1 MLYII
6 NNKYYMYRDRKY
18 IEVDVKLSNK
28 EINITPKKS
37 SIIEDN
43 NIKAKT
49 ISIDDLIKKLSIEK
63 RSLSTN
69 SENRHRYDR

>member
-37 SIIEDN
+37 SVIEDN
-43 NIKAKT
+43 NINAKA
-49 ISIDDLIKKLSIEK
+49 ISIDDVIKKLSKENL
-63 RSLSTN
+63 LSSN
-69 SENRHRYDR
+69 SENRRRYDR

>member
-28 EINITPKKS
+28 EINITPKKDS
-37 SIIEDN
+37 VIEDN
-43 NIKAKT
+43 DIKAKA
-49 ISIDDLIKKLSIEK
+49 ISIDDIIKKLSKEN
-63 RSLSTN
+63 SLSSN
-69 SENRHRYDR
+69 SESRRRYDR

>member
-37 SIIEDN
+37 SVIEDN
-43 NIKAKT
+43 NIKAKA
-49 ISIDDLIKKLSIEK
+49 ISIDDVIKKLSKEN
-63 RSLSTN
+63 SLSSN
-69 SENRHRYDR
+69 SESRRRYDR

>member
-28 EINITPKKS
+28 EINITPKKDS
-37 SIIEDN
+37 VIEDN
-43 NIKAKT
+43 DIKAKA
-49 ISIDDLIKKLSIEK
+49 ISIDDVIKKLSKEN
-63 RSLSTN
+63 SLSSN
-69 SENRHRYDR
+69 SESRRRYDR

>member
-18 IEVDVKLSNK
+18 IEVDVELSNK

-37 SIIEDN
+37 SVIEDN
-43 NIKAKT
+43 NINAKA
-49 ISIDDLIKKLSIEK
+49 ISIDDVIKKLSKEN
-63 RSLSTN
+63 SLSSN
-69 SENRHRYDR
+69 SESRRRYDR

>member
-18 IEVDVKLSNK
+18 IEVDVELSNK

-37 SIIEDN
+37 SVIEDN
-43 NIKAKT
+43 NIKAKA
-49 ISIDDLIKKLSIEK
+49 ISIDDVIKKLSKEN
-63 RSLSTN
+63 SLSSN
-69 SENRHRYDR
+69 SENRRRYDR

>member
-18 IEVDVKLSNK
+18 IEVDVELSNK

-37 SIIEDN
+37 SVIEDN
-43 NIKAKT
+43 NISA
-49 ISIDDLIKKLSIEK
+49 
-63 RSLSTN
+63 
-69 SENRHRYDR
+69 

>member
-37 SIIEDN
+37 SVIEDN
-43 NIKAKT
+43 NIKAKA
-49 ISIDDLIKKLSIEK
+49 ISIDDVIKKLSKENL
-63 RSLSTN
+63 LSSN
-69 SENRHRYDR
+69 SENRRRYDR

>member
-18 IEVDVKLSNK
+18 IEIAVELSNK

-37 SIIEDN
+37 SVIEDN
-43 NIKAKT
+43 NIKAKA
-49 ISIDDLIKKLSIEK
+49 ISIDDVIKKLSKEN
-63 RSLSTN
+63 SLSSN
-69 SENRHRYDR
+69 SESRRRYDR

>member
-37 SIIEDN
+37 SVIEDN
-43 NIKAKT
+43 NINAKA
-49 ISIDDLIKKLSIEK
+49 ISIDDVIKKLSKEN
-63 RSLSTN
+63 SLSSN
-69 SENRHRYDR
+69 SESRRRYDR

>member
-18 IEVDVKLSNK
+18 IEVDVELSNK

-37 SIIEDN
+37 SVIEDN
-43 NIKAKT
+43 NIKAKA
-49 ISIDDLIKKLSIEK
+49 ISIDDVIKKLSKENL
-63 RSLSTN
+63 LSSN
-69 SENRHRYDR
+69 SENRRRYDR

>member
-18 IEVDVKLSNK
+18 IEVDVELSNK

-37 SIIEDN
+37 SVIEDN
-43 NIKAKT
+43 NIKAKA
-49 ISIDDLIKKLSIEK
+49 ISIDDVIKKLSKEN
-63 RSLSTN
+63 SLSSN
-69 SENRHRYDR
+69 SESRRRYDR

>member
-28 EINITPKKS
+28 EINITPKKDS
-37 SIIEDN
+37 VIEDN
-43 NIKAKT
+43 DIKAKA
-49 ISIDDLIKKLSIEK
+49 ISIDDVIKKLSKEN
-63 RSLSTN
+63 SLSSN
-69 SENRHRYDR
+69 SDNRRRYDR

>member
-18 IEVDVKLSNK
+18 IEVDVELSNK

-37 SIIEDN
+37 SVIEDN
-43 NIKAKT
+43 NIKAKA
-49 ISIDDLIKKLSIEK
+49 ISIDDVIKKLSKEN
-63 RSLSTN
+63 SLSSN
-69 SENRHRYDR
+69 SESRRRYNR

>member
-18 IEVDVKLSNK
+18 IEVDVELSNK

-37 SIIEDN
+37 SVIEDN
-43 NIKAKT
+43 NIKAKA
-49 ISIDDLIKKLSIEK
+49 ISIDDVIKKLSKEN
-63 RSLSTN
+63 SLSGN
-69 SENRHRYDR
+69 SESRRRYDR

>member
-28 EINITPKKS
+28 EINITPKKDS
-37 SIIEDN
+37 VIEDN
-43 NIKAKT
+43 NIKAKA
-49 ISIDDLIKKLSIEK
+49 ISIDDVIKKLSKEN
-63 RSLSTN
+63 SLSSN
-69 SENRHRYDR
+69 SESRRRYDR

>member
-18 IEVDVKLSNK
+18 IEVDVELSNK

-37 SIIEDN
+37 SVIEDN
-43 NIKAKT
+43 NINAKA
-49 ISIDDLIKKLSIEK
+49 ISIDDVIKKLSKEN
-63 RSLSTN
+63 SLSSN
-69 SENRHRYDR
+69 SENRRRYDR